1 MIVPMK
7 KIAVVMPG
15 TTRRES
21 LKSLRRAGVVHVQ
34 RENGAGGAPAAL
46 TAEFQ
51 LFEDALGALPK
62 SKAPK
67 SSASSAPAV
76 SGRRAAAEAA
86 EAILDLRRR
95 ESEIIR
101 TLGEYALQAE
111 TLKPWGNFEPADIR
125 ILAAKGIDIRL
136 VEADAPL
143 REEIAADNDAEF
155 ITLKG
160 KPAKKKKAVLGAVIY
175 RRAPSGGGIPGM
187 VLPEYG
193 LSELFS
199 LSRDARAE
207 LADIR
212 RRLAENISYRD
223 ALTAARDSAAQEI
236 EFEQIRDSLGEGD
249 GLAWFTGYLPAEE
262 IQGFRQLAARECWG
276 IMITDPAP
284 DDEAVP
290 TLVRNSPIIGI
301 IRPIFDF
308 LGIVPGYREAEISI
322 WFLLFLSIF
331 TGMILGDGAYGVIVL
346 TAAAVIRVKTGKPSD
361 LLRLITVFGFAAL
374 LWGAVTG
381 TWFSSLSLVRD
392 TPLRKLVIPAM
403 ATYQSELFPD
413 YIGTMRLFP
422 GDQFTSEDTVRWI
435 SLFLGTLMI
444 CIGRV
449 QNFFRR
455 LPSMAAPAQLGW
467 LSIVLGLYWLIM
479 ALVLQLTPL
488 PFLSNAVL
496 PMIIGGLI
504 IVFVFG
510 GQEKGRSFGSGVLQ
524 GLKDMFSTTLD
535 TIGAFGDILS
545 FIRLFAVGLA
555 GVSLARSF
563 NEIAPS
569 GGVGPLIA
577 AALIL
582 TLGHGL
588 NFVLNTLSVL
598 VHGVRLNV
606 MEFAGHLDIEWSGT
620 EFDPFRLRVPESE
633 LPESHKE

>member
-34 RENGAGGAPAAL
+34 RENGGGSAPAAL

-67 SSASSAPAV
+67 SPLSFLPAGP
-76 SGRRAAAEAA
+76 GRESVAEAA

-95 ESEIIR
+95 EDEIIR
-101 TLGEYALQAE
+101 TLGEYALHAE
-111 TLKPWGNFEPADIR
+111 TLKPWGDFEPADIR

-143 REEIAADNDAEF
+143 REEIAADNDAQF
-155 ITLKG
+155 IPLKG

-175 RRAPSGGGIPGM
+175 RRAPSDGGIPGI

-193 LSELFS
+193 LSELAA
-199 LSRDARAE
+199 LNRAAGDE
-207 LADIR
+207 LAGIR
-212 RRLAENISYRD
+212 RELTEKASLKG
-223 ALTAARDSAAQEI
+223 ALTAARDAAAQDI
-236 EFEQIRDSLGEGD
+236 EFERISDSLGGGE

-262 IQGFRQLAARECWG
+262 VQGFKQLAARESWG

-290 TLVRNSPIIGI
+290 TLVRNSPAVRI

-308 LGIVPGYREAEISI
+308 LGITPGYREAEISI
-322 WFLLFLSIF
+322 CFLIFLSIF
-331 TGMILGDGAYGVIVL
+331 TGMILGDAAYGVIVL
-346 TAAAVIRVKTGKPSD
+346 ILSAVMRIKSRKPSD
-361 LLRLITVFGFAAL
+361 FLRLITVFGCTSL
-374 LWGAVTG
+374 IWGALTG
-381 TWFSSLSLVRD
+381 TWFSSLALVRD
-392 TPLRKLVIPAM
+392 TPLSKLVIPA
-403 ATYQSELFPD
+403 AAAYQSELFPG
-413 YIGTMRLFP
+413 YSGSVGIFP
-422 GDQFTSEDTVRWI
+422 GDRFTAEDMVRWI
-435 SLFLGTLMI
+435 SLSMGTLMI
-444 CIGRV
+444 CIARV

-455 LPSMAAPAQLGW
+455 LPGMDAPAQLGW

-479 ALVLQLTPL
+479 GLVLQLTPL
-488 PFLSNAVL
+488 PVLSDAAL
-496 PMIIGGLI
+496 PLIGVGFI
-504 IVFVFG
+504 VVFVFG
-510 GQEKGRSFGSGVLQ
+510 GQRKGRSFGSGVMQ
-524 GLKDMFSTTLD
+524 GLKDLFSTALNI
-535 TIGAFGDILS
+535 IGAFGDILS

-563 NEIAPS
+563 NGIAPS
-569 GGVGPLIA
+569 GGIGSLIA
-577 AALIL
+577 AVLIL
-582 TLGHGL
+582 TVGHGL

-633 LPESHKE
+633 LPENH